1 MESWNM
7 VYSWRDYKL
16 VDEPRFELRDF
27 TFITLGRDDDFQA
40 AVNRFK
46 LNAEKG
52 MRELLRI
59 DEWWGAGKSSF
70 CYNLCYHINK
80 DLFFDDKME
89 QVDSREKVFTHVLAI
104 YTPRPCRLEALL
116 DSTCKEGL
124 SIPWRGREGK
134 VGIDLRRKSL
144 WLECVRKIAF
154 IALLKAIASISKEE
168 LLEKCVGETM
178 DRKDLFDKI
187 INIIKLK
194 TKDFIQKV
202 DEIGAGNED
211 VYEILELILRYYM
224 DFYMSPIDIPRHVR
238 YSDLINLVPRLIWP
252 VGHEKFKNSY
262 DSLFNVPPGKGLN
275 FIPAFCRLCRDAGI
289 FLVVFID
296 EMERLPLLPSS
307 VDGDLHD
314 LAINA
319 LEYSSLTLVLIFRR
333 ELTEFL
339 KKSEK
344 RLHIYSTVYD
354 GLRNFPVAVKITD
367 IDKFS
372 SVAINVTKEV
382 LDIWRPEN
390 EVSSIFP
397 FTEPFIRRICSHPD
411 VLGFVRRY
419 IRVMLDVLKWS
430 LNYERPSVEL
440 TENLFDVPEVQKI
453 IETVKKVEEEE
464 AKKLPPE

>member
-1 MESWNM
+1 
-7 VYSWRDYKL
+7 
-16 VDEPRFELRDF
+16 
-27 TFITLGRDDDFQA
+27 
-40 AVNRFK
+40 
-46 LNAEKG
+46 
-52 MRELLRI
+52 
-59 DEWWGAGKSSF
+59 
-70 CYNLCYHINK
+70 
-80 DLFFDDKME
+80 
-89 QVDSREKVFTHVLAI
+89 
-104 YTPRPCRLEALL
+104 
-116 DSTCKEGL
+116 
-124 SIPWRGREGK
+124 
-134 VGIDLRRKSL
+134 
-144 WLECVRKIAF
+144 
-154 IALLKAIASISKEE
+154 
-168 LLEKCVGETM
+168 
-178 DRKDLFDKI
+178 
-187 INIIKLK
+187 
-194 TKDFIQKV
+194 
-202 DEIGAGNED
+202 
-211 VYEILELILRYYM
+211 
-224 DFYMSPIDIPRHVR
+224 
-238 YSDLINLVPRLIWP
+238 LINLVPRLIWP

-344 RLHIYSTVYD
+344 RLHIYTTVYD
-354 GLRNFPVAVKITD
+354 GLRNFPVVVKITD

-411 VLGFVRRY
+411 VLGFV
-419 IRVMLDVLKWS
+419 
-430 LNYERPSVEL
+430 
-440 TENLFDVPEVQKI
+440 
-453 IETVKKVEEEE
+453 
-464 AKKLPPE
+464 